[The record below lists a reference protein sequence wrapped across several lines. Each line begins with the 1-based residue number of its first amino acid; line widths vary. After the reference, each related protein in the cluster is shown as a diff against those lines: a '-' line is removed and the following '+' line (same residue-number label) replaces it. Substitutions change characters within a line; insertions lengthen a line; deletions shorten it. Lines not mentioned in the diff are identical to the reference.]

1 MDKRYQVFVS
11 STYADLKQ
19 ERQKV
24 NQALMEMDCIPAG
37 MELFPAADEEQWQFI
52 KRIID
57 DCDYYVLIIGGRY
70 GSLTPEGISY
80 TEKEYDYA
88 QSIGLNVL
96 AFVHEAPEEIPVG
109 KSDIDP
115 ILRGKLDAFREKVS
129 GNRLIKFWRS
139 AAELPGLVALSL
151 SKTIKV
157 HPAVGWVR
165 ASNVA
170 NDELL
175 QDLNTLRKE
184 NETLR
189 STVASLQE
197 AVGPR
202 PQDNLAD
209 LNEAFTVTIQYTGY
223 DYYAGSSH
231 AKTVTESH
239 TTTWADLFGRI
250 APDLLEHPND
260 ALVSSCLA
268 SSIYKTLHKGN
279 DKTAHVEHDCFQT
292 IKIQLTAQNLV
303 SVAYT
308 KTTKG
313 GMALFWSLTTRGQR
327 VMLQFRTVKQ
337 TSNKPSEATS

>member
-11 STYADLKQ
+11 STYADLQQ
-19 ERQKV
+19 ERQRV
-24 NQALMEMDCIPAG
+24 IQTLMEMDCIPAG

-96 AFVHEAPEEIPVG
+96 AFVHEAPDEIPVG

-115 ILRGKLDAFREKVS
+115 LLRGKLSAFREKVS
-129 GNRLIKFWRS
+129 GTRLVKFWRS

-175 QDLNTLRKE
+175 RDLNTLRKE

-189 STVASLQE
+189 SAVGTLQE

-202 PQDNLAD
+202 PHDSLAGLD
-209 LNEAFTVTIQYTGY
+209 EAFDVKIQYSVY
-223 DYYAGSSH
+223 DHYAGQSH
-231 AKTVTESH
+231 TKTESH
-239 TTTWADLFGRI
+239 RTTWADLFARI

-260 ALVSSCLA
+260 VLVA
-268 SSIYKTLHKGN
+268 SHLGTSIYKTLHPTGE
-279 DKTAHVEHDCFQT
+279 KTADVEHDCFQT
-292 IKIQLTAQNLV
+292 IKIQLSAQNLI
-303 SVAYT
+303 SVTYT
-308 KTTKG
+308 QTTKG
-313 GMALFWSLTTRGQR
+313 GMALFWSLTARGQR
-327 VMLQFRTVKQ
+327 VMLQLRTVK
-337 TSNKPSEATS
+337 TASNKPSEATS